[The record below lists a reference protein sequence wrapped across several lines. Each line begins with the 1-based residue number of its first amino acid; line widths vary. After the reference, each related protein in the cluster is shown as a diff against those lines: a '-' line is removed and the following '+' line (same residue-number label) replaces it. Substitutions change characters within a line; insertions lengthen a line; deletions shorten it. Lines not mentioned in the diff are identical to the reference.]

1 MTRSRIGFLED
12 DGPAVNYCVKCGR
25 RIPLSSSYDKCKE
38 CMKKDLFPKVK
49 DFINENDDV
58 NEMIVAQEF
67 GIDRSL
73 VHEWVKEGHLE
84 YKKNLPRF

>member
-12 DGPAVNYCVKCGR
+12 DGPEVNVCIRCGR
-25 RIPLSSSYDKCKE
+25 RIPLSSNYNKCKD
-38 CMKKDLFPKVK
+38 CMKKELFPKVK

-84 YKKNLPRF
+84 YKKMPRL